1 LEIHSSERNY
11 YIVQWNLVLVGQGEV
26 VGESDG
32 LTRMR
37 RVSSALF
44 DGMQRAPARSYLR
57 NIGYSSDDLRKPIVG
72 VSHCWTDTSPC
83 NYNHRDLA
91 AAVKIGISEAGGTGM
106 EFGTIAIADG
116 IVMGTSGM
124 RASLVSREV
133 IADSIELMA
142 RGHHFDAMVCIT
154 ACDKTNP
161 AAMMAV
167 ARIDRPSII
176 AYSGSALPGQFR
188 GRDVASGDIYEAVGE
203 VTAGD
208 LAQSDLDEMETVA
221 CPGAGACGG
230 QYTANT
236 MSMVMEAIGLSPV
249 GFNDIPATY
258 PEKVVRSK
266 KLGALIMDVLEADR
280 RPSAIL
286 TITAFHN
293 AIAAVAA
300 SGGSTNAVLHLL
312 AVAHEARVELSLAD
326 IDEISRRTPL
336 ICDLKPGGHYAA
348 SSLHDAGGT
357 AIVMRRLIES
367 GHVDGSAM
375 TVTGRTL
382 EEECSDV
389 VESDGQKIVSSVDE
403 PFSPEG
409 GLAVLWGNLAPE
421 GAVTKVAHH
430 ALQHH
435 RGPARIFE
443 CEEDAIDA
451 VLTRRVMA
459 GDVVVIRHEGPKGG
473 PGMREMLQVTS
484 AIVGEGLGGSVVL
497 VTDGR
502 FSGAT
507 RGLMVGHVSPEAA
520 NGGPIGKLVEGDI
533 ISIDVENR
541 RLEVEGVDLDARSSS
556 RREPYVRTGALAHYA
571 RLVGSASQGAVLAGI
586 EDEEVS

>member
-1 LEIHSSERNY
+1 L
-11 YIVQWNLVLVGQGEV
+11 L
-26 VGESDG
+26 DG
-32 LTRMR
+32 IE
-37 RVSSALF
+37 
-44 DGMQRAPARSYLR
+44 RAPARSYLR
-57 NIGYSSDDLRKPIVG
+57 NIGYSSDDLRKPIIG
-72 VSHCWTDTSPC
+72 VSHSWTDTSPC
-83 NYNHRDLA
+83 NFNHRTLA
-91 AAVKIGISEAGGTGM
+91 DAVKQGVSESGGTAM
-106 EFGTIAIADG
+106 EFATIAIADG

-124 RASLVSREV
+124 RTSLVSREV

-142 RGHHFDAMVCIT
+142 RGHFFDALVCIT

-176 AYSGSALPGQFR
+176 AYSGSTLPGRYR
-188 GRDVASGDIYEAVGE
+188 GRDIASGDIYEAVGE
-203 VTAGD
+203 VAAGTLTPEG
-208 LAQSDLDEMETVA
+208 LAEMESVA

-236 MSMVMEAIGLSPV
+236 MSMVLEAIGLSPV
-249 GFNDIPATY
+249 GYNDIPATY
-258 PEKVVRSK
+258 SQKIARSRE
-266 KLGALIMDVLEADR
+266 LGALILNVLEADR

-286 TITAFHN
+286 NVRAFHN

-312 AVAHEARVELSLAD
+312 AVAHEARVDLSLSD
-326 IDEISRRTPL
+326 IDDISRRTPL
-336 ICDLKPGGHYAA
+336 ICDLKPGGQYAA

-357 AIVMRRLIES
+357 AIVLRRLIES
-367 GHVDGSAM
+367 GHIDGSVG

-382 EEECSDV
+382 GEECNDAA
-389 VESDGQKIVSSVDE
+389 ERKGQRVVSSVDE

-430 ALQHH
+430 ALQRH
-435 RGPARIFE
+435 RGPARVFE
-443 CEEDAIDA
+443 CEEDAIEA
-451 VLTRRVMA
+451 VLGRQIRV
-459 GDVVVIRHEGPKGG
+459 GDVVVIRNEGPKGG

-484 AIVGEGLGGSVVL
+484 AIVGEGLGESVTL

-520 NGGPIGKLVEGDI
+520 EGGPISRLREGDI

-541 RLEVEGVDLDARSSS
+541 RLDVESVDLEARIPFH
-556 RREPYVRTGALAHYA
+556 REPYMRTGALAHYA
-571 RLVGSASQGAVLAGI
+571 QLVGSASKGAVLAGI
-586 EDEEVS
+586 EDEVVS